1 MAARDRVKTM
11 VPRARSTLDGPPE
24 VKQRRAIQV
33 FPLLANTKTQATS
46 FVAYNRTTRPTGC
59 TYVHTY
65 VTGWSRLGM

>member
-33 FPLLANTKTQATS
+33 FPLPANTKTQATS
-46 FVAYNRTTRPTGC
+46 FVAYDWTTRP
-59 TYVHTY
+59 
-65 VTGWSRLGM
+65 S